1 MAEIKQDSKCLNPNF
16 KVIRE
21 ELYRNDK
28 TDIMHDVV
36 YREDDGS
43 QISIVSRDYQ
53 LVPHEDAINFIAQ
66 SLKNLNIKNEVS
78 SIQLSNNGARLFYKI
93 TFPDYKFNAAE
104 DISNT
109 AIDGDENK
117 DELVPTITL
126 VNSYDRSLPFALKYG
141 AFRFVCSNG
150 MYIGKMVQDEKII
163 HKYNNVNLDLMQKR
177 LIENIEK
184 TVFGIKKNIENLNQ
198 KDGQYYFEIFMKDE
212 SIPNIYKLKMI
223 EDMIDFVDVDMEKNK
238 ETNQIRIANYNE
250 KQTYSAYLVFCLLTD
265 IATHFTKSIMV
276 EHCLQKKIAK
286 TFMNI

>member
-1 MAEIKQDSKCLNPNF
+1 MAELKQDFNF

-43 QISIVSRDYQ
+43 QLSVVSRDYQ
-53 LVPHEDAINFIAQ
+53 LVTHEDAINFIAR
-66 SLKNLNIKNEVS
+66 SLKELNIKNEVN

-93 TFPDYKFNAAE
+93 TFPDYRFNAAE
-104 DISNT
+104 EVVNT
-109 AIDGDENK
+109 AMDGDENK

-150 MYIGKMVQDEKII
+150 MYIGKIVQDEKII
-163 HKYNNVNLDLMQKR
+163 HKFNNVNLEQMQKT
-177 LIENIEK
+177 LVENIEE
-184 TVFGIKKNIENLNQ
+184 TVIGVKRNIEQLNQ
-198 KDGQYYFEIFMKDE
+198 KDGRYYFEIFMKDK
-212 SIPNIYKLKMI
+212 SIQNRYKLKMI
-223 EDMIDFVDVDMEKNK
+223 EDMIGIVDVDFEKNK
-238 ETNQIRIANYNE
+238 ETHQIKITNYKE
-250 KQTYSAYLVFCLLTD
+250 KQAYSAYLIFCLLTD

-276 EHCLQKKIAK
+276 EHCLQKKIAN
-286 TFMNI
+286 TFMK